1 MDEFLRNNPVLQEL
15 DTEKLNFILR
25 FASKD
30 KPKNMKDA
38 MPFLL
43 SNMNIAK
50 KENIQFSNSE
60 IRLIA
65 DILCKDLSHN
75 EKEKVHR
82 IMSMLGQ

>member
-1 MDEFLRNNPVLQEL
+1 MDDFLFNNPLFQGMDPVKLQ
-15 DTEKLNFILR
+15 FIMN

-43 SNMNIAK
+43 ANMNIAK
-50 KENIQFSNSE
+50 KQNISFSNQE
-60 IRLIA
+60 VHLIA
-65 DILCKDLSHN
+65 DILCKDLPV
-75 EKEKVHR
+75 EEQAKVKR

>member
-1 MDEFLRNNPVLQEL
+1 MDEFLRNHPLLNGMDE
-15 DTEKLNFILR
+15 EKLNFILN

-30 KPKNMKDA
+30 KPQSIKDA

-43 SNMNIAK
+43 ANMNIAK

-60 IRLIA
+60 ICLIA
-65 DILCKDLSHN
+65 DILCKDLSPN